1 MMRLQW
7 TSELDVDALE
17 AKGHWGTLEE
27 PLEAVG
33 CCLPR
38 QENVLKSCKDLDL
51 SFATKF
57 LAVYLFIMVKG
68 PRPMTN
74 QHLTVAMVNK
84 TKTNGGFI
92 DQKMFK
98 TAGKY
103 ASILYS

>member
-1 MMRLQW
+1 
-7 TSELDVDALE
+7 
-17 AKGHWGTLEE
+17 
-27 PLEAVG
+27 
-33 CCLPR
+33 
-38 QENVLKSCKDLDL
+38 
-51 SFATKF
+51 
-57 LAVYLFIMVKG
+57 MVKG

-74 QHLTVAMVNK
+74 KHLTVAMVNK